1 MTDALAALAGRIA
14 CRFES
19 PAATVYECRQADLL
33 DDWPAYWTVL
43 DEGERA
49 RADRFVV
56 DQVKRRFVL
65 SHAALR
71 LILARRL
78 GGDWRDI
85 RYDTVANGKPCL
97 AGSAAGRL
105 EFNMSHSGDLMVVA
119 LSDDRPV
126 GIDVEAWRPIDRV
139 RGLAETILAAREL
152 AVFDGLS
159 PADASRSLLRLWTV
173 KEAVVKALGLG
184 LSVEP
189 RSIELPDSVVGG
201 DPGGELAFRGTRWR
215 LHDLGAAG
223 YAAALAHPAAA

>member
-1 MTDALAALAGRIA
+1 MTDAAAALAGRIV
-14 CRFES
+14 CRFDS

-33 DDWPAYWTVL
+33 DDWPAYWAVL
-43 DEGERA
+43 DDGERA
-49 RADRFVV
+49 RAERFVV

-97 AGSAAGRL
+97 AGPAAGRP

-119 LSDDRPV
+119 VSDDRPV
-126 GIDVEAWRPIDRV
+126 GIDVEAWRSIDRV

-159 PADASRSLLRLWTV
+159 PEEASRVLLRLWTF
-173 KEAVVKALGLG
+173 KEALVKAMGLG

-189 RSIELPDSVVGG
+189 RSIALPDRVLGG
-201 DPGGELAFRGTRWR
+201 DPDGELAFRGTRWR

-223 YAAALAHPAAA
+223 HAAALAHPA

>member
-1 MTDALAALAGRIA
+1 VTDAAALAGCIVR
-14 CRFES
+14 RFDS
-19 PAATVYECRQADLL
+19 PAATVFECRQAALL
-33 DDWPAYWTVL
+33 DDWPAYWAVL
-43 DEGERA
+43 DDGERA
-49 RADRFVV
+49 RAERFVV
-56 DQVKRRFVL
+56 DHVKRRFVL

-71 LILARRL
+71 LILAQRL

-97 AGSAAGRL
+97 AGSAAGRP

-159 PADASRSLLRLWTV
+159 PDEASRVLLRLWTF
-173 KEAVVKALGLG
+173 KEALVKALGLG

-189 RSIELPDSVVGG
+189 RSIALPDSLLGG
-201 DPGGELAFRGTRWR
+201 NPGGELLFRGTNWR
-215 LHDLGAAG
+215 LHDLGASG
-223 YAAALAHPAAA
+223 YAAALAHPA

>member
-1 MTDALAALAGRIA
+1 MTDAAAALAGRLV
-14 CRFES
+14 CRFDS
-19 PAATVYECRQADLL
+19 PAATVFECRQADLL
-33 DDWPAYWTVL
+33 EHWPSYWDVL
-43 DEGERA
+43 DDGERA
-49 RADRFVV
+49 RAERFAVE
-56 DQVKRRFVL
+56 DVKRRFVL

-119 LSDDRPV
+119 LSADRPV
-126 GIDVEAWRPIDRV
+126 GVDVEAWRTIDRL

-159 PADASRSLLRLWTV
+159 SGDASRVLLRLWTF

-189 RSIELPDSVVGG
+189 RSVALPDSVLAG

-215 LHDLGAAG
+215 LHDLGASG
-223 YAAALAHPAAA
+223 YAAALAHPV

>member
-1 MTDALAALAGRIA
+1 MTDPAVALAGCIVR
-14 CRFES
+14 RFDS
-19 PAATVYECRQADLL
+19 PAATVFECRQAALL
-33 DDWPAYWTVL
+33 DDWPAYWAVL
-43 DEGERA
+43 DDGERA
-49 RADRFVV
+49 RAERFVV

-97 AGSAAGRL
+97 AGSAAGRP

-119 LSDDRPV
+119 LSDDHPV
-126 GIDVEAWRPIDRV
+126 GVDVEAWRPIDRV

-152 AVFDGLS
+152 AAFDGLS
-159 PADASRSLLRLWTV
+159 PEEASRVLLRLWTF
-173 KEAVVKALGLG
+173 KEALVKALGLG

-189 RSIELPDSVVGG
+189 RSIALPDSILGG
-201 DPGGELAFRGTRWR
+201 DPGGELLFRGISWR

-223 YAAALAHPAAA
+223 YAAALAHPA

>member
-1 MTDALAALAGRIA
+1 MTDAAAALAGRIV
-14 CRFES
+14 CRFDS
-19 PAATVYECRQADLL
+19 PAATVFECRPADLL
-33 DDWPAYWTVL
+33 DDWPTYWDVL

-49 RADRFVV
+49 RAERFVV

-78 GGDWRDI
+78 GSDWRDI

-97 AGSAAGRL
+97 AGAAAGRL

-119 LSDDRPV
+119 MSDDRPV
-126 GIDVEAWRPIDRV
+126 GVDVEAWRPIDRV
-139 RGLAETILAAREL
+139 RGLAETILVAREL
-152 AVFDGLS
+152 TVFDGLS
-159 PADASRSLLRLWTV
+159 PDDASRVLLRLWTF

-189 RSIELPDSVVGG
+189 RSIALPDSVLGG

-223 YAAALAHPAAA
+223 YAAALAHPA

>member
-1 MTDALAALAGRIA
+1 MTESAAALAGRIV
-14 CRFES
+14 CRFDS
-19 PAATVYECRQADLL
+19 PAATVFECRQADLL
-33 DDWPAYWTVL
+33 EDWPAYWEVL
-43 DEGERA
+43 DDGERA

-56 DQVKRRFVL
+56 DEVKRRFVL

-119 LSDDRPV
+119 LSADRPV
-126 GIDVEAWRPIDRV
+126 GVDVEAWRPIDRL

-152 AVFDGLS
+152 TVFDGLS
-159 PADASRSLLRLWTV
+159 PGDASRVLLRLWTF
-173 KEAVVKALGLG
+173 KEAVVKAMGLG

-189 RSIELPDSVVGG
+189 RSIALPDSVLGG
-201 DPGGELAFRGTRWR
+201 DLNGELVFRGTTWR
-215 LHDLGAAG
+215 LHDLGGPG
-223 YAAALAHPAAA
+223 YASALAHA

>member
-1 MTDALAALAGRIA
+1 VTDAAAALAGRLV
-14 CRFES
+14 CRFDS
-19 PAATVYECRQADLL
+19 PAATVFECRQADLL
-33 DDWPAYWTVL
+33 EDWPAYWEVL
-43 DEGERA
+43 DDGERA

-56 DQVKRRFVL
+56 DEVKRRFVL

-119 LSDDRPV
+119 LSADRPV
-126 GIDVEAWRPIDRV
+126 GVDVEAWRPIDRL

-152 AVFDGLS
+152 TVFDGLT
-159 PADASRSLLRLWTV
+159 PGDASRVLLRLWTF

-189 RSIELPDSVVGG
+189 RGIALPDSVLAG

-215 LHDLGAAG
+215 LHDLGASG
-223 YAAALAHPAAA
+223 YAAALAHPA

>member
-1 MTDALAALAGRIA
+1 VTDAAAALAGRIV
-14 CRFES
+14 CRFDS
-19 PAATVYECRQADLL
+19 PAATVFECRQAALL
-33 DDWPAYWTVL
+33 EDWPAYWAVL
-43 DEGERA
+43 DDGERA
-49 RADRFVV
+49 RAERFVV

-78 GGDWRDI
+78 GSDWRDI

-97 AGSAAGRL
+97 AGSAAGRP

-119 LSDDRPV
+119 LSADRPV

-139 RGLAETILAAREL
+139 RGLAETILAVREL

-159 PADASRSLLRLWTV
+159 PEEASRVLLRLWTF
-173 KEAVVKALGLG
+173 KEALVKALGLG

-189 RSIELPDSVVGG
+189 RSIALPDSVLGG
-201 DPGGELAFRGTRWR
+201 DPGGELLFRGVNWR

-223 YAAALAHPAAA
+223 YAAALAHPA

>member
-1 MTDALAALAGRIA
+1 MTDAAAALAGRIV
-14 CRFES
+14 CRFDS
-19 PAATVYECRQADLL
+19 PAATVFECRQADLL
-33 DDWPAYWTVL
+33 EHWPAYWDVL
-43 DEGERA
+43 DDGERA
-49 RADRFVV
+49 RAERFVV
-56 DQVKRRFVL
+56 DEVKRRFVL

-97 AGSAAGRL
+97 AGSTAGRL

-119 LSDDRPV
+119 MSDDRPV
-126 GIDVEAWRPIDRV
+126 GVDVEASRPIDRV

-159 PADASRSLLRLWTV
+159 PDDASRVLLRLWTF

-189 RSIELPDSVVGG
+189 RGIALPDSVLAG

-215 LHDLGAAG
+215 IGAKQTG
-223 YAAALAHPAAA
+223 HH